1 MISRKKIILLI
12 LLPLCS
18 LWTMAQELT
27 VKGTVKDDSG
37 LELLGASIVVK
48 GTTKGVAADE
58 MGHYEI
64 KVKNGDILVF
74 SSMGYTSQERKVT
87 KAGTINIVLSSDVQ
101 QLEGTDVVAV
111 AYGTTDKKSFTGSM
125 ATIKSEDITKR
136 QSADVAKTLEGAV
149 SGVQISNDSGAPGAG
164 SDIRIRGIGSI
175 SGSSAPLIIL
185 DGAPYHGSLNSI
197 NNSDIESLNV
207 LKDASSAALYG
218 ARGANGVIIIT
229 TKSGKRD
236 KLSITIDA
244 RTGFNT
250 RGIPEYTTI
259 KSTSEY
265 YETLYNSL
273 YNQSYFTQTTTDTT
287 ERHNTATAYAADNL
301 IENVGDGYNI
311 YDVPDDQLVL
321 RNGKLNPNARLK
333 YKDANFNDW
342 EKALFKPGI
351 REEYNLS
358 LTKGNENNSFYYSF
372 GYLGDEGY
380 KINSFFNRYTN
391 RFSYKGDITN
401 WLKANASTMLTYTER
416 QGPSL
421 SDQGNPFD
429 WTRFIAP
436 IYPVFEHDTNGYPTN
451 KYDFGG
457 ARKFIGNENPA
468 ALQKHDIFISK
479 NYYINQSLALD
490 VSLLKNLTLSTS
502 GNFYANFYNSN
513 SFISPVG
520 GYGKEN
526 NGIGN
531 RYSTNDI
538 IMTFNQLLK
547 YNQSW
552 GDYSIDALLG
562 HESNKERY
570 ASLSGGKKN
579 FLDPLNSEFDNAA
592 IITSLNSSTTG
603 YFVEGY
609 FGQLNMNYDYKY
621 FLSASLRRDASSVFA
636 PENRWGTFWSVGGSW
651 LVNREKFLEKIN
663 FINNL
668 KLKASYGIQGNDYLF
683 LPGGGG
689 RSYAPY
695 LNLYYVDS
703 DGSKPAVKAIYK
715 GNRNITWEESG
726 NFNTGIEADLW
737 NNRLSIEANFFVKT
751 TKNMLFNM
759 PLPASTGF
767 SSEPRNVADMQNKGV
782 EFSIAVT
789 PVRTENVEWQIT
801 ANGFWYNNKVLKLP
815 EELREKGLAWG
826 GQQII
831 KEGGSIY
838 DFYMVKYGGV
848 DPETGDALFWT
859 YTKTTSSDSE
869 ESWNLLGSDKHNY
882 EKSKQFV
889 GTSIPDLQGGFG
901 TSLRVYNIDLSAQFS
916 YQIGGKFYDYQYA
929 MLMGTG
935 DYGRTW
941 HTDIRKRWTPENR
954 YTDVPRLEFSGKQ
967 LSSSDRF
974 LVSASYLSLR
984 NVSIGY
990 NVPQEAA
997 EKLKL
1002 SSIRYYVTGDNIY
1015 LWSYRQGFDPRNDI
1029 SGNGSEN
1036 ATYTPIRTISMGLTL
1051 NF

>member
-1 MISRKKIILLI
+1 MISRKKIAMLFLLTF
-12 LLPLCS
+12 CS
-18 LWTMAQELT
+18 LLTMAQELT

-48 GTTKGVAADE
+48 GTTKGVAADGE
-58 MGHYEI
+58 GHYEI
-64 KVKNGDILVF
+64 KVKNGDVLVF

-125 ATIKSEDITKR
+125 ATIKAENITQR

-149 SGVQISNDSGAPGAG
+149 SGVQISNSSGDPGAG
-164 SDIRIRGIGSI
+164 SAIRIRGIGSI
-175 SGSSAPLIIL
+175 YGSSAPLIIL

-236 KLSITIDA
+236 KLSITVDA

-250 RGIPEYTTI
+250 RGIPEYDKI
-259 KSTSEY
+259 SSTSEY
-265 YETLYNSL
+265 YETLYNAL
-273 YNQSYFTQTTTDTT
+273 YNKSYFTQTTTNTT
-287 ERHNTATAYAADNL
+287 ERYNTATAWAADNL
-301 IENVGDGYNI
+301 IKNVGNGYNI

-321 RNGKLNPNARLK
+321 PNGKLNPNAKLK

-342 EKALFKPGI
+342 ENALFKPGI
-351 REEYNLS
+351 RDEYNLS
-358 LTKGNENNSFYYSF
+358 LTKGNESNSFYFSF
-372 GYLGDEGY
+372 GYLGDQGY
-380 KINSFFNRYTN
+380 NLNSYFNRYSS
-391 RFSYKGDITN
+391 RFSYKGDITQ
-401 WLKANASTMLTYTER
+401 WLKANASTMLTYTEK
-416 QGPSL
+416 QGTEYS
-421 SDQGNPFD
+421 GTNNPFE

-436 IYPVFEHDTNGYPTN
+436 IYPIFEHNANGYPTN

-457 ARKFIGNENPA
+457 ARKFNGNTNPVA
-468 ALQKHDIFISK
+468 TQKHDILFSK
-479 NYYINQSLALD
+479 NYYLNQSLSLD
-490 VSLLKNLTLSTS
+490 INLLKNLTFSTS

-513 SFISPVG
+513 EFTTPLG
-520 GYGKEN
+520 GYGKDS
-526 NGIGN
+526 NGIGS
-531 RYSTNDI
+531 RYSNQDV

-552 GDYSIDALLG
+552 GNYSFDALLG

-570 ASLSGGKKN
+570 ASLGGSKKN

-592 IITSLNSSTTG
+592 VTTSLGSSTTG

-651 LVNREKFLEKIN
+651 LVNREKFLEKVS
-663 FINNL
+663 FINSL

-683 LPGGGG
+683 LPGGG

-695 LNLYYVDS
+695 LNLYYVTT
-703 DGSKPAVKAIYK
+703 DGTKPGLQAGYK

-737 NNRLSIEANFFVKT
+737 DNRLSIEADFFVKT

-782 EFSIAVT
+782 EFSISVT
-789 PVRTENVEWQIT
+789 PVRTENVEWQVT
-801 ANGFWYNNKVLKLP
+801 ANGMWYNNKVLKLP

-859 YTKTTSSDSE
+859 YTKTTSSDTQ
-869 ESWNLLGSDKHNY
+869 ESWNLLGSDKYNY

-901 TSLRVYNIDLSAQFS
+901 TSLRVYNIDLSVQFS
-916 YQIGGKFYDYQYA
+916 YQIGGKFYDYQYSS
-929 MLMGTG
+929 LMGTG
-935 DYGRTW
+935 DLGRNW

-954 YTDVPRLEFSGKQ
+954 NTDVPRLEFAGLQ
-967 LSSSDRF
+967 GSSSDRF

-1002 SSIRYYVTGDNIY
+1002 SSIRYYVTGDNLY
-1015 LWSYRQGFDPRNDI
+1015 LWSYRKGLDPHASL
-1029 SGNGSEN
+1029 SGNGSDR
-1036 ATYTPIRTISMGLTL
+1036 ASYSPIRTISMGLTL

>member
-1 MISRKKIILLI
+1 MISRKKIILLL

-48 GTTKGVAADE
+48 GTTKGVAADGE
-58 MGHYEI
+58 GHYEI

-125 ATIKSEDITKR
+125 ATIKAENITQR

-149 SGVQISNDSGAPGAG
+149 SGVQISNSSGDPGAG
-164 SDIRIRGIGSI
+164 SAIRIRGIGSI
-175 SGSSAPLIIL
+175 YGSSAPLIIL

-236 KLSITIDA
+236 KLSITVDA

-250 RGIPEYTTI
+250 RGIPEYDKI
-259 KSTSEY
+259 SSTSEY

-273 YNQSYFTQTTTDTT
+273 YNKSYFTQTTTNTT
-287 ERHNTATAYAADNL
+287 ERYNTATAWAADNL
-301 IENVGDGYNI
+301 IKNVGNGYNI

-321 RNGKLNPNARLK
+321 PNGKLNPNAKLK

-351 REEYNLS
+351 RDEYNLS
-358 LTKGNENNSFYYSF
+358 LTKGNESNSFYFSF

-380 KINSFFNRYTN
+380 NLNSYFNRYSS
-391 RFSYKGDITN
+391 RFSYKGDVTQ
-401 WLKANASTMLTYTER
+401 WLKANASTMLTYTEK
-416 QGPSL
+416 QGTEYS
-421 SDQGNPFD
+421 GTNNPFE

-436 IYPVFEHDTNGYPTN
+436 IYPIFEHDANGYPTN

-457 ARKFIGNENPA
+457 ARKFNGNTNPVA
-468 ALQKHDIFISK
+468 TQKHDILFSK
-479 NYYINQSLALD
+479 NYYLNQSLSLD
-490 VSLLKNLTLSTS
+490 INLLKNLTFSTS

-513 SFISPVG
+513 EFTTPLG
-520 GYGKEN
+520 GYGKDS
-526 NGIGN
+526 NGIGS
-531 RYSTNDI
+531 RYSTHDV

-552 GDYSIDALLG
+552 GNYSFDVLLG

-592 IITSLNSSTTG
+592 VTTSLGSSTTG

-621 FLSASLRRDASSVFA
+621 FLSTSLRRDASSVFA

-651 LVNREKFLEKIN
+651 LVNREKFLEKVS
-663 FINNL
+663 FINSL

-683 LPGGGG
+683 LPGGG

-695 LNLYYVDS
+695 LNLYYVTT
-703 DGSKPAVKAIYK
+703 DGTKPGLQAGYK
-715 GNRNITWEESG
+715 GNRKITWEESG

-737 NNRLSIEANFFVKT
+737 DNRLSIEADFFVKT

-782 EFSIAVT
+782 EFSISVT
-789 PVRTENVEWQIT
+789 PVRTENVEWQVT
-801 ANGFWYNNKVLKLP
+801 ANGMWYNNKVLKLP

-859 YTKTTSSDSE
+859 YTKTTSSDAQ
-869 ESWNLLGSDKHNY
+869 ESWNLLGSDKYNY

-901 TSLRVYNIDLSAQFS
+901 TSLRVYNIDLSVQFS
-916 YQIGGKFYDYQYA
+916 YQIGGKFYDYQYSS
-929 MLMGTG
+929 LMGTG
-935 DYGRTW
+935 DLGRNW

-954 YTDVPRLEFSGKQ
+954 NTDVPRLEFAGLQ
-967 LSSSDRF
+967 GSSSDRF

-1002 SSIRYYVTGDNIY
+1002 SSIRYYVTGDNLY
-1015 LWSYRQGFDPRNDI
+1015 LWSYRKGLDPRASL
-1029 SGNGSEN
+1029 SGNGSDR
-1036 ATYTPIRTISMGLTL
+1036 ASYSPIRTISMGLTL

>member
-1 MISRKKIILLI
+1 MISRKKIAMLFLLTF
-12 LLPLCS
+12 CS
-18 LWTMAQELT
+18 LLTMAQELT
-27 VKGTVKDDSG
+27 VKGTIKDDTG

-48 GTTKGVAADE
+48 GTTKGVAADGE
-58 MGHYEI
+58 GRYEI
-64 KVKNGDILVF
+64 KVKNGDVLVF

-125 ATIKSEDITKR
+125 ATIKAENITQR

-149 SGVQISNDSGAPGAG
+149 SGVQISNSSGDPGAG
-164 SDIRIRGIGSI
+164 SAIRIRGIGSI
-175 SGSSAPLIIL
+175 YGSSAPLIIL

-236 KLSITIDA
+236 KLSITVDA

-250 RGIPEYTTI
+250 RGIPEYDKI
-259 KSTSEY
+259 SSTSEY
-265 YETLYNSL
+265 YETLYNAL
-273 YNQSYFTQTTTDTT
+273 YNKSYFTQTTTNTT
-287 ERHNTATAYAADNL
+287 ERYNTATAWAADNL
-301 IENVGDGYNI
+301 IKNVGNGYNI
-311 YDVPDDQLVL
+311 YNVPDDQLVL
-321 RNGKLNPNARLK
+321 SNGKLNPNAKLK

-351 REEYNLS
+351 RDEYNLS
-358 LTKGNENNSFYYSF
+358 LAKGNESNSFYFSF
-372 GYLGDEGY
+372 GYLGDQGY
-380 KINSFFNRYTN
+380 NLNSYFNRYSS
-391 RFSYKGDITN
+391 RFSYKGDITQ
-401 WLKANASTMLTYTER
+401 WLKANASTMLTYTEK
-416 QGPSL
+416 QGTEYS
-421 SDQGNPFD
+421 GTNNPFE

-436 IYPVFEHDTNGYPTN
+436 IYPIFEHNANGYPTN

-457 ARKFIGNENPA
+457 ARKFNGNTNPVA
-468 ALQKHDIFISK
+468 TQKHDILFSK
-479 NYYINQSLALD
+479 NYYLNQSLSLD
-490 VSLLKNLTLSTS
+490 INLLKNLTFSTS

-513 SFISPVG
+513 EFTTPLG
-520 GYGKEN
+520 GYGKDS
-526 NGIGN
+526 NGIGS
-531 RYSTNDI
+531 RYSNQDV

-552 GDYSIDALLG
+552 GNYSFDALLG

-570 ASLSGGKKN
+570 ASLGGSKKN

-592 IITSLNSSTTG
+592 VTTSLGSSTTG

-609 FGQLNMNYDYKY
+609 FGQLNVNYDYKY

-651 LVNREKFLEKIN
+651 LVNREKFLEKVS
-663 FINNL
+663 FINSL
-668 KLKASYGIQGNDYLF
+668 KLKASYGIQGNDYLY
-683 LPGGGG
+683 LPGGG

-695 LNLYYVDS
+695 LNLYYVTT
-703 DGSKPAVKAIYK
+703 DGTKPGLQAGYK

-737 NNRLSIEANFFVKT
+737 DNRLSIEADFFVKT

-782 EFSIAVT
+782 EFSISVT
-789 PVRTENVEWQIT
+789 PVRTENVEWQVT
-801 ANGFWYNNKVLKLP
+801 ANGMWYNNKVLKLP

-859 YTKTTSSDSE
+859 YTKTTSSDTQ
-869 ESWNLLGSDKHNY
+869 ESWNLLGSDKYNY

-901 TSLRVYNIDLSAQFS
+901 TSLRVYNIDLSVQFS
-916 YQIGGKFYDYQYA
+916 YQIGGKFYDYQYSS
-929 MLMGTG
+929 LMGTG
-935 DYGRTW
+935 DLGRNW

-954 YTDVPRLEFSGKQ
+954 NTDVPRLEFAGLQ
-967 LSSSDRF
+967 GSSSDRF

-1002 SSIRYYVTGDNIY
+1002 SSIRYYVTGDNLY
-1015 LWSYRQGFDPRNDI
+1015 LWSYRKGLDPRASL
-1029 SGNGSEN
+1029 SGNGSDR
-1036 ATYTPIRTISMGLTL
+1036 ASYSPIRTISMGLTL